1 MILNPNN
8 ENAGHEFDIKDFE
21 EVKWHKMAIET
32 IKSFEIE
39 KVQAFQKILLKF
51 PSGLGENIDA
61 SEIIHTQEH
70 FPLKSIKRGASSR
83 WSSSL
88 YCPRRNLD
96 EMTIGQA
103 HPTLFLPGSE
113 NDQVGTS

>member
-1 MILNPNN
+1 MVDFVNFFKDNDISVTYELLILIKSMILNPNN

-32 IKSFEIE
+32 MKSFEIE

-51 PSGLGENIDA
+51 PSGLGDNIDA

-70 FPLKSIKRGASSR
+70 FPLKSATFRVKRSASSR

-88 YCPRRNLD
+88 
-96 EMTIGQA
+96 
-103 HPTLFLPGSE
+103 LP
-113 NDQVGTS
+113 

>member
-8 ENAGHEFDIKDFE
+8 EKSGHEFDIKDFE

-39 KVQAFQKILLKF
+39 KVQSFQKILLKF

-70 FPLKSIKRGASSR
+70 FPIKLDTVPSIFRVAKLEYLG
-83 WSSSL
+83 
-88 YCPRRNLD
+88 
-96 EMTIGQA
+96 
-103 HPTLFLPGSE
+103 LPSCNANAVGE
-113 NDQVGTS
+113 NEKVGTS